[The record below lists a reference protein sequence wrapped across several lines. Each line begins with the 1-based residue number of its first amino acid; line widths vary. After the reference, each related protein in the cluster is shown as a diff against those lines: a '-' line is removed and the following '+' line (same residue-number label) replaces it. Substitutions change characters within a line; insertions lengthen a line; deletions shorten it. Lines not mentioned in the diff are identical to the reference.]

1 MSLSDKETDEFRP
14 LSVHSLDTFDDEVST
29 ADEKTQPDYDR
40 FKLLIEKPKF
50 DEKEDLVFEAL
61 YKEPEELEEVIFKPL
76 IEKKKAA
83 QTTAVENRETN
94 GKKDGSDPEEF
105 DEPKE
110 PVETPEQQGYREGF
124 EKGLVQGQE
133 KGHKEGFEKGFKE
146 GETKGREQG
155 EEKGFAAGEQRG
167 LEQGMKEGE
176 AKAVEEAEEKA
187 REILSSLEDALKK
200 ADQTLENLVDMYED
214 RIIDMI
220 KHITRK
226 TVMVQL
232 QMNEEIVKPLIMD
245 ALKHLVEPEEV
256 ILNVCDEDY
265 EYIEMIKDEFFEQ
278 IDTLKNVSVRS
289 DPSVKRGGCK
299 IETHTASIA
308 TDPESRLEAI
318 FEAMKHTGAA

>member
-1 MSLSDKETDEFRP
+1 MSLSDNQTDEFKP
-14 LSVHSLDTFDDEVST
+14 LSVQNLDTFDDEVST
-29 ADEKTQPDYDR
+29 ADEQTEPDYDR
-40 FKLLIEKPKF
+40 FKLLIEKSKF
-50 DEKEDLVFEAL
+50 DEKEELDFEAL

-76 IEKKKAA
+76 IEKKEAPQKAE
-83 QTTAVENRETN
+83 ENRETA
-94 GKKDGSDPEEF
+94 GKKSGSEPDLPEEP
-105 DEPKE
+105 EE
-110 PVETPEQQGYREGF
+110 PVETPEEKGYREGF
-124 EKGLVQGQE
+124 EKGLVHGQE
-133 KGHKEGFEKGFKE
+133 TGHKDGFEAGFKE
-146 GETKGREQG
+146 GEAKGHEQG

-176 AKAVEEAEEKA
+176 AKAVEETKEKA
-187 REILSSLEDALKK
+187 QEILSSLEDALKK

-214 RIIDMI
+214 RIMDMI
-220 KHITRK
+220 RHITEK

-256 ILNVCDEDY
+256 ILNVCTEDY
-265 EYIEMIKDEFFEQ
+265 EYIEMVKDEFFEQ

-318 FEAMKHTGAA
+318 FEAMKNTGAA